1 MRFSLYLSPEERSSG
16 RLTEARPQRWL
27 YLDLV
32 EPAFGVLNFAESLP
46 SEVPARERMSERSG
60 LALPLGTEKRRSA
73 GLHDASYADVTA
85 AAGTGAAF
93 AAIDSPLMLE
103 IAELT
108 VGLDVIAQ
116 R

>member
-1 MRFSLYLSPEERSSG
+1 M
-16 RLTEARPQRWL
+16 
-27 YLDLV
+27 
-32 EPAFGVLNFAESLP
+32 
-46 SEVPARERMSERSG
+46 PARERRSERSG
-60 LALPLGTEKRRSA
+60 LALSLRTEKRRSA
-73 GLHDASYADVTA
+73 GLDDASHAEVAA

-93 AAIDSPLMLE
+93 AAVDSPVVLE